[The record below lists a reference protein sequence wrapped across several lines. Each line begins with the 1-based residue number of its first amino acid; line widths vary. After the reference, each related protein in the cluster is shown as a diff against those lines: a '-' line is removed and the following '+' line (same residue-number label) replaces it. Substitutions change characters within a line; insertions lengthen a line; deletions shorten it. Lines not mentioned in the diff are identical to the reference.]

1 MKKYLLKR
9 ILQLP
14 LILFGVLVCVFLIIQ
29 LTPGDPA
36 ATLAGPGATPEQVE
50 LIREDMGLNKPL
62 LQQFTDYVKNILHG
76 DFGRSYIRRTEISE
90 GLLTAFLNT
99 LYLVLFARVWSILAA
114 IPLGIAAAKHQ
125 NSFFDK
131 LCMTGS
137 MLGVSIPTFWLGL
150 ILMYFFSFK
159 LGWLPLSGMGH
170 PLWSWNGIRHV
181 ILPAFILGLP
191 QVATLARLTRSGML
205 EVMRQDYIRTARA
218 KGLKQR
224 SIIYKHALKNAALPI
239 ITVIGVQ
246 TGYMLGGAVVVENI
260 FSWPGLGR
268 YSITAIMGSDY
279 PGIQASILL
288 FALLFLVINILV
300 DIIYSFVDPRI
311 KY

>member
-260 FSWPGLGR
+260 FSWPGFGR
-268 YSITAIMGSDY
+268 YSITAIMGNDY